1 MNTFSILLLA
11 ACTAGIPLDA
21 QWLKQRAAG
30 IPRTPAGLPMIN
42 APAPRG
48 ADGHPDLS
56 GLWRRS
62 LTYAMNAAP
71 DLKSEEIASWA
82 QTLVEK
88 RTNDLAKDNPA
99 ILCLPWGPN
108 YLNSVDMARFI
119 QTPSIVAILHPDLT
133 YRQIFM
139 DGRALEADPNPS
151 FMGYSVGRWDG
162 DTLVVESNG
171 FNDRTWLDAL
181 GHPHTEALRTTER
194 YRRLTLGRME
204 LQVTYEDPQMYG
216 RPWTVTINMSLA
228 TETEMLEYVC
238 TENDRV
244 RQHLVGTAAEM
255 KAQSVHLSPETLSSF
270 AGNYGAGFL
279 TVRVELEQGELTMSL
294 FGVAF
299 PLIPIGETLFSTSY
313 LRPVMFA
320 KDDQGAVT
328 AVVVDLETGEVRLPR
343 TK

>member
-1 MNTFSILLLA
+1 MKTYSLPLLI
-11 ACTAGIPLDA
+11 ACIAGIPLNA

-42 APAPRG
+42 APAPRT

-62 LTYAMNAAP
+62 LNYAMNVAP
-71 DLKSEEIASWA
+71 DLKPGEIAPWA
-82 QTLVEK
+82 RALAEK
-88 RTNDLAKDNPA
+88 RSDDLAKDNPA
-99 ILCLPWGPN
+99 ILCLPAGTA
-108 YLNSVDMARFI
+108 YLTSAEMARFI
-119 QTPSIVAILHPDLT
+119 QSPSIVAILHPDLT

-139 DGRALEADPNPS
+139 DGRALEPDPNPS

-171 FNDRTWLDAL
+171 FNDRTWLDVS

-194 YRRLTLGRME
+194 YRRLSLGRME
-204 LQVTYEDPQMYG
+204 LQVTFEDPKVYA
-216 RPWTVTINMSLA
+216 RPWTVTINMFLA

-238 TENDRV
+238 AENERS
-244 RQHLVGTAAEM
+244 RQHLVGTVAEI
-255 KAQSVHLSPETLSSF
+255 KAQSVKLSPETLASF
-270 AGNYGAGFL
+270 AGTYGGGLL
-279 TVRVELEQGELTMSL
+279 TIRVELEQSELKMI
-294 FGVAF
+294 FAGVAF
-299 PLIPIGETLFSTSY
+299 PLIPTSETSFSTLF
-313 LRPVMFA
+313 LRPVEFR

-328 AVVVDLETGEVRLPR
+328 AILVDLETGPAWLPR